1 MSDENSKKKFWS
13 SKTFWVNILAAV
25 GLIIQTQTGFIVD
38 PTVQAIGLSVVNTGL
53 RLITKQGLEV

>member
-13 SKTFWVNILAAV
+13 SKTFWVNILSAV
-25 GLIIQTQTGFIVD
+25 GLIVQTQTGFIFD
-38 PTVQAIGLSVVNTGL
+38 PTAQAIGLTVVNTGL